1 MHESAQNMYNN
12 SDVPRH
18 LSVTYA
24 RLMYNI

>member
-1 MHESAQNMYNN
+1 MHESAQNIYNN
-12 SDVPRH
+12 SDVSRH